1 MAERIEFSFG
11 HLLFCFG
18 HSNQYAKSSHF
29 KDKNIFYFYL
39 TSAINENKS
48 SS

>member
-1 MAERIEFSFG
+1 MAERKLNSFG
-11 HLLFCFG
+11 HFLFCFG

-39 TSAINENKS
+39 TSEINENKS